1 MLMLLLSRELPPWVK
16 LPSEA
21 MWTLRWPLA
30 WTLGKTF
37 SSWTHNQPGSS
48 CCAPQIRFKS
58 PGALQQGKGLVGR
71 GVAWSVWEE
80 GNTRGGSQ

>member
-1 MLMLLLSRELPPWVK
+1 
-16 LPSEA
+16 

-37 SSWTHNQPGSS
+37 SSWTHNQPSS
-48 CCAPQIRFKS
+48 CCAPQISFNG
-58 PGALQQGKGLVGR
+58 PGALQQGKGLVGG

-80 GNTRGGSQ
+80 GNTGGGSQ